1 MTGAEPVTD
10 RRGGDSRARRNA
22 AEMNRQSLKRQTPPT
37 CHCEG
42 ASCPWQSREG
52 TCSPYRPP
60 SKRHAPIA
68 SVAALTAQPL
78 AALPPYG
85 CGVPLAGCE
94 RHAGWHYLR
103 HKFIG
108 ARPPSLSFRGA
119 KRRGNLLQPVT
130 FSPRPTC
137 YSTWY
142 CEIATSACVLLA
154 MTHQAVQRCTRAL
167 LRLNFPRTGRSLSA
181 ATDAIGL
188 YVLSFSVR
196 TDSAFPRLPRR
207 LRLLAMTN
215 PGASAFHSK
224 FLYTTSSVRYTS
236 IKHAEGCT

>member
-1 MTGAEPVTD
+1 M
-10 RRGGDSRARRNA
+10 R
-22 AEMNRQSLKRQTPPT
+22 
-37 CHCEG
+37 
-42 ASCPWQSREG
+42 PWQSREG
-52 TCSPYRPP
+52 SAVSYRLPL
-60 SKRHAPIA
+60 KWHAPIA

-85 CGVPLAGCE
+85 CGVPFTGGE

-154 MTHQAVQRCTRAL
+154 MT
-167 LRLNFPRTGRSLSA
+167 
-181 ATDAIGL
+181 
-188 YVLSFSVR
+188 
-196 TDSAFPRLPRR
+196 
-207 LRLLAMTN
+207 N

-224 FLYTTSSVRYTS
+224 FLYTTSPMRHTREALMKAARADGERFFTETRLEKRGNTLCTRKGHAASVRRQS
-236 IKHAEGCT
+236 RQRLRNISSFSSRWIGEKDPAAAADDFVRASQKKHAEECT